1 MMPTVVLRRDIL
13 SETAAPPGISTARV
27 KPDNSLAGI
36 LIFCGIGFVLT
47 ILAIVF
53 QHLELPPPYF

>member
-1 MMPTVVLRRDIL
+1 MPTVVLRRDIL
-13 SETAAPPGISTARV
+13 SGTADPPGTSTARA
-27 KPDNSLAGI
+27 KPDDSIEGI
-36 LIFCGIGFVLT
+36 LIFCGIGFALT